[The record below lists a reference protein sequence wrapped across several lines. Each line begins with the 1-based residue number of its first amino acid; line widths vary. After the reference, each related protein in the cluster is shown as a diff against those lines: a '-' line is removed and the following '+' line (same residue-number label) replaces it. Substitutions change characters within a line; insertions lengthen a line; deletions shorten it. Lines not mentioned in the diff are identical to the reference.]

1 MNYSWQRQ
9 LILETVQ
16 KQKEHLTAAQI
27 YQLARK
33 SCPHLSLGTVYRN
46 LNLLVDTGQLRRVGV
61 PGEADRFDWEL
72 PSHQH
77 LYCRRCKKV
86 INLALP
92 SRPVEEMIRQCPDI
106 QAEGYNF
113 IIVGL
118 CPDCKRAEQ
127 AAQAEPAESPPPRT
141 LTNLTFRPSE
151 PAALRCGLSLFR
163 SCGARPPPL
172 AIGGKT
178 W

>member
-92 SRPVEEMIRQCPDI
+92 SRPVEEMTST
-106 QAEGYNF
+106 AF
-113 IIVGL
+113 
-118 CPDCKRAEQ
+118 
-127 AAQAEPAESPPPRT
+127 
-141 LTNLTFRPSE
+141 PSTR
-151 PAALRCGLSLFR
+151 L
-163 SCGARPPPL
+163 
-172 AIGGKT
+172 
-178 W
+178 